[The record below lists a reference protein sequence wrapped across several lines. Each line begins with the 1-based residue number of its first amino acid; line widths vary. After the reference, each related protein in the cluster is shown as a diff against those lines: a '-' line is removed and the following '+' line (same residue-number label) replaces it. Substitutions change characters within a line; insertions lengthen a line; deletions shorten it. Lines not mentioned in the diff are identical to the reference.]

1 MLRPTCA
8 QGRRRLSI
16 AARKGGGET
25 GVAGACAITPLA
37 GIAFWLTR
45 LSRTVSIV
53 SGLLVI
59 QRESRA
65 DSLAYTDSDTPCNG
79 MVDMPSDSVRFS
91 GHQSFSL
98 RNTWITKGV
107 MECSK
112 DPSIFRA
119 PDALVLLGVG
129 KNMVDAI
136 KYWCLATRVL
146 EDHSEQRFSL
156 QPTPIGHRLFG
167 PAGWDRIL
175 RTKEPFGS
183 CIGCWQPIRQHDTA
197 YLLFNEFSGLEFGR
211 TQIEEW
217 IAKRAAALGANVAA
231 TTLRRDVG
239 VFLRSYAGGPD
250 RFDSSVEDVMDCPLA
265 ELGLIYEERADHTYA
280 FARGPKDSLPDEIF
294 AYALWDYAVAKEGQR
309 SFTFD
314 ELAYQTGS
322 PGRIFKLDETALAE
336 RLENLAELTDGA
348 WQPTETAGYRQYS

>member
-1 MLRPTCA
+1 
-8 QGRRRLSI
+8 
-16 AARKGGGET
+16 
-25 GVAGACAITPLA
+25 
-37 GIAFWLTR
+37 
-45 LSRTVSIV
+45 V

-167 PAGWDRIL
+167 PAGWDPYLEDKGTIWL
-175 RTKEPFGS
+175 LHWLLATNKTGAT
-183 CIGCWQPIRQHDTA
+183 TA

-348 WQPTETAGYRQYS
+348 WQPTETAGYRQMLLTREVDPYRMLARHYRRGLRDDGNAGH